1 MSNYSILGGL
11 AGDDVRRTL
20 TTVAPVAAGILG
32 AIMWP
37 GHRILGGLAGLAV
50 GRNAAGLASGNATVR
65 DAVESLGAHAIAT
78 AGSLALPSYPAI
90 GYIAGA
96 AAGGLALSHEGKSAR
111 DRLRDVLVGVLGV
124 GAPSLESVRAGSA
137 VIRQGASG
145 PSVKAVQ
152 GMLREKVLMTKGED
166 DGNFDASDKEA
177 VEDFQRQSGLAV
189 DGAVGKDTLAALERG
204 AAASAP
210 GKAPQALPVARP
222 SASIALP
229 VALGVGGVALVV
241 TSIVLATR
249 GAR

>member
-1 MSNYSILGGL
+1 MNYSILGGL
-11 AGDDVRRTL
+11 AGGDVRRTL
-20 TTVAPVAAGILG
+20 ATVAPVATGILG
-32 AIMWP
+32 AILWP

-50 GRNAAGLASGNATVR
+50 GRDAAGLASGSTTVR
-65 DAVESLGAHAIAT
+65 DAVESLGAHAVAT
-78 AGSLALPSYPAI
+78 AGSLALPGYPAI

-124 GAPSLESVRAGSA
+124 GAPSLDAVRAGSA

-145 PSVKAVQ
+145 TSVKAVQ
-152 GMLREKVLMTKGED
+152 ALLREKVLMTKGED

-204 AAASAP
+204 TTPGVP
-210 GKAPQALPVARP
+210 GKALQTLPTAP
-222 SASIALP
+222 KPGMSIALP